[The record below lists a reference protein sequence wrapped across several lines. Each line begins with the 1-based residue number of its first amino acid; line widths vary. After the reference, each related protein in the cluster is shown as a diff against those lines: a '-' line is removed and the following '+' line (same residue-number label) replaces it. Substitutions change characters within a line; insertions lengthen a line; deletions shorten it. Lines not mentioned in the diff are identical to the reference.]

1 MMDVL
6 IVERDELMGSILAD
20 AMDGE
25 GIPFVVASDEEAMKL
40 PPDDA
45 PRVMITGLNRGHYED
60 LTGLELVADMRRKW
74 PQLCVVYL
82 ASLWPVHPR
91 RELAAGERFLTKPV
105 RLTQVTDAV
114 RELLGSGLCS
124 RQE

>member
-6 IVERDELMGSILAD
+6 IVERYELMGSVLAD
-20 AMDGE
+20 TMDGE
-25 GIPFVVASDEEAMKL
+25 GIPFAVASDEEALKL
-40 PPDDA
+40 PSDDP

-60 LTGLELVADMRRKW
+60 LAGLEVVAAMRRKW

-91 RELAAGERFLTKPV
+91 LELAAGERFLKKPV
-105 RLTQVTDAV
+105 RLTQVTDTV
-114 RELLGSGLCS
+114 RELLGSGLCG
-124 RQE
+124 RPD